1 MALIRLR
8 DISFH
13 VGQHKLLHKAS
24 FAVEKGE
31 RICLIGRNGAG
42 KSSLFRIIQGDM
54 NADEGLIE
62 KAQDINIAALSQ
74 IPPTIADGTVFDVVA
89 LGMGEAGKLIAE
101 YHDVSH
107 QMAETFTDNL
117 MSRLD
122 RLQHKIETIDGW
134 KLEQKVSAVISKMQ
148 LDPDIEFKTLSGG
161 MKRRVLLAASLVTEP
176 DLLLLDE
183 PTNHLDIEAI
193 QWLEDFLLDKKIT
206 LLFITHDRAFLK
218 KLATKIIELDRGT
231 LTEWP
236 GNYETYLV
244 RKQEALEEEERHN
257 ALFDKKLAQ
266 EEIWIRQGIKAR
278 RTRNEGRV
286 RALKELRKQRQQRVE
301 RQGNVN
307 MRIQDGERAGKR
319 VIEMNDISFA
329 FSDNGSEN
337 KIVDHFSTVLLS
349 GDKVGVIGPNGVGKT
364 TFLKLLLGQLKP
376 DSGKVKLGTNLQI
389 IYFDQLRSQLEE
401 NKTVIDNIAG
411 GRESVEING
420 RNKHVISYLGDFL
433 FAPDRARS
441 PVHMLSG
448 GEKNRLLLAKLFLQP
463 SNVMVLDEPTND
475 LDLETL
481 DLLEELIS
489 EYKGTLILVSHDRDF
504 IDKVV
509 TSTIVME
516 GKGVLNEFV
525 GGYEDWL
532 RQRELTAPQSNQA
545 TRHEAQNK
553 IVSEANKAANTPA
566 KTKKLSY
573 KDKLALEK
581 LPALIEKLENKI
593 QLIHNNM
600 NNSEYYKQE
609 ASVLADEKKLLE
621 VMELE
626 LEQAYIKWDGLE
638 N

>member
-1 MALIRLR
+1 
-8 DISFH
+8 
-13 VGQHKLLHKAS
+13 
-24 FAVEKGE
+24 
-31 RICLIGRNGAG
+31 
-42 KSSLFRIIQGDM
+42 
-54 NADEGLIE
+54 
-62 KAQDINIAALSQ
+62 
-74 IPPTIADGTVFDVVA
+74 
-89 LGMGEAGKLIAE
+89 
-101 YHDVSH
+101 
-107 QMAETFTDNL
+107 MAEAVTDNL
-117 MSRLD
+117 MNRLD
-122 RLQHKIETIDGW
+122 QLQHKIETIDGW
-134 KLEQKVSAVISKMQ
+134 KLEQKVSSVISKMQ
-148 LDPDIEFKTLSGG
+148 LDPDIEFQTLSGG
-161 MKRRVLLAASLVTEP
+161 MKRRVLLAASLVTDP

-193 QWLEDFLLDKKIT
+193 QWLEDFLLDKKMT

-266 EEIWIRQGIKAR
+266 EEVWIRQGIKAR

-286 RALKELRKQRQQRVE
+286 RALKELRKQRQQRID
-301 RQGNVN
+301 RLGNVS
-307 MRIQDGERAGKR
+307 MKIQSGERSGKQ
-319 VIEMNDISFA
+319 VIEMNDVC
-329 FSDNGSEN
+329 FSYPDN
-337 KIVDHFSTVLLS
+337 KIVDHFSTILLS

-364 TFLKLLLGQLKP
+364 TFLKLLLDHLKP
-376 DSGKVKLGTNLQI
+376 DSGKVKLGTNLQV

-411 GRESVEING
+411 GRESIEING
-420 RNKHVISYLGDFL
+420 HKKHVISYLGDFL

-448 GEKNRLLLAKLFLQP
+448 GEKNRLLLAKLFLKP

-489 EYKGTLILVSHDRDF
+489 DYKGTLILVSHDRDF

-509 TSTIVME
+509 TSTIVLE
-516 GKGVLNEFV
+516 GNGVLNEFV

-532 RQRELTAPQSNQA
+532 RQRAMIA
-545 TRHEAQNK
+545 TETVSEAKDSAQNK
-553 IVSEANKAANTPA
+553 TTPKKSNANVGNQ
-566 KTKKLSY
+566 KTKKLTY
-573 KDKLALEK
+573 KDKLTLEK

-593 QLIHNNM
+593 EVMHEKM
-600 NNSEYYKQE
+600 SDPEHHKQE
-609 ASVLADEKKLLE
+609 ASIMIDDKKQLE
-621 VMELE
+621 AMELE
-626 LEQAYIKWDGLE
+626 LKQAYKQWEELE
-638 N
+638 GH

>member
-13 VGQHKLLHKAS
+13 MGTHKLLDKVN
-24 FAVEKGE
+24 FAVDKGE

-42 KSSLFRIIQGDM
+42 KSSLFRIIEGQM
-54 NADEGLIE
+54 NSDDGLIE
-62 KAQDINIAALSQ
+62 RSQDLTVASLAQEPAGSEE
-74 IPPTIADGTVFDVVA
+74 GSVFDIVA
-89 LGMGEAGKLIAE
+89 LGMGDAGKLIAE

-107 QMAETFTDNL
+107 QMAENYTDNL
-117 MSRLD
+117 MAQMD
-122 RLQHKIETIDGW
+122 RLQQQIETIDGW
-134 KLEQKVSAVISKMQ
+134 KLEQKVSAVITKMQ
-148 LDPDIEFKTLSGG
+148 LDPDVQFQSLSGG
-161 MKRRVLLAASLVTEP
+161 MKRRVMLAAALVKEP

-183 PTNHLDIEAI
+183 PTNHLDIDAI
-193 QWLEDFLLDKKIT
+193 KWLEDFLIDQKIS

-266 EEIWIRQGIKAR
+266 EEVWIRQGIKAR

-286 RALKELRKQRQQRVE
+286 RALEELRKQRKARIE
-301 RQGNVN
+301 KQGNVS
-307 MRIQDGERAGKR
+307 MQVQSGDRSGKQ
-319 VIEMNDISFA
+319 VVEMTDVSFA
-329 FSDNGSEN
+329 YPDK
-337 KIVDHFSTVLLS
+337 KIVDHFSTLLLS
-349 GDKVGVIGPNGVGKT
+349 GDKVGVIGGNGVGKT
-364 TFLKLLLGQLKP
+364 TFLKLLLGELKP
-376 DSGKVKLGTNLQI
+376 DSGEVKLGTNLQV

-401 NKTVIDNIAG
+401 DKTVIDNLAE

-420 RNKHVISYLGDFL
+420 AQKHVIGYLGDFL

-441 PVHMLSG
+441 PVRMLSG
-448 GEKNRLLLAKLFLQP
+448 GEKNRLLLAKLFLKP

-489 EYKGTLILVSHDRDF
+489 DYKGTLILVSHDRDF

-509 TSTIVME
+509 TSTIVLE
-516 GKGVLNEFV
+516 GDGKLFEFV

-532 RQRELTAPQSNQA
+532 RQRESVSAVNKSAAKPDKFTETKKQA
-545 TRHEAQNK
+545 AS
-553 IVSEANKAANTPA
+553 SEEK

-581 LPALIEKLENKI
+581 LPGLIEELETSIESLQQK
-593 QLIHNNM
+593 M
-600 NNSEYYKQE
+600 SDPDYYKHE
-609 ASVLADEKKLLE
+609 ADAMSEDKNNLAKMET
-621 VMELE
+621 ELE
-626 LEQAYIKWDGLE
+626 KAYQQWEQLED
-638 N
+638 

>member
-13 VGQHKLLHKAS
+13 MGQHKLLDKVS

-42 KSSLFRIIQGDM
+42 KSSLFRVIEGKM
-54 NADEGLIE
+54 NSDDGLIE
-62 KAQDINIAALSQ
+62 RSQDLTVASLAQEPS
-74 IPPTIADGTVFDVVA
+74 GSEEGSVFDIVA
-89 LGMGEAGKLIAE
+89 QGLGDAGQLIAE

-107 QMAETFTDNL
+107 QMAENYTDQL
-117 MSRLD
+117 MTQMD
-122 RLQHKIETIDGW
+122 RLQQKIETIDGW
-134 KLEQKVSAVISKMQ
+134 KLEQKVSSVITKMQ
-148 LDPDIEFKTLSGG
+148 LDPDVQFQTLSGG
-161 MKRRVLLAASLVTEP
+161 MKRRVMLAAALVTEP

-193 QWLEDFLLDKKIT
+193 KWLEDFLIDQKIS
-206 LLFITHDRAFLK
+206 LLFITHDRSFLK

-244 RKQEALEEEERHN
+244 RKQEALDEEERHN

-266 EEIWIRQGIKAR
+266 EEVWIRQGIKAR

-286 RALKELRKQRQQRVE
+286 RALKELRNQRKARVE
-301 RQGNVN
+301 KQGSVN
-307 MRIQDGERAGKR
+307 MQAQGGDRSGKQ
-319 VIEMNDISFA
+319 VVELTDVSFA
-329 FSDNGSEN
+329 YGDK
-337 KIVDHFSTVLLS
+337 KIVNHFSTLLLS
-349 GDKVGVIGPNGVGKT
+349 GDKVGVIGANGAGKT
-364 TFLKLLLGQLKP
+364 TFLKILLGELAP
-376 DSGKVKLGTNLQI
+376 DSGDVKLGTNLQV
-389 IYFDQLRSQLEE
+389 IYFDQLRSQLDDD
-401 NKTVIDNIAG
+401 KTVIDNLAE

-420 RNKHVISYLGDFL
+420 TQKHVIGYLGDFL

-441 PVHMLSG
+441 PVRMLSG
-448 GEKNRLLLAKLFLQP
+448 GEKNRLLLAKLFLKP

-489 EYKGTLILVSHDRDF
+489 NYKGTLILVSHDRDF

-516 GKGVLNEFV
+516 GNGVLNEFI
-525 GGYEDWL
+525 GGYDDWL
-532 RQRELTAPQSNQA
+532 RQRATLDTDKNKTAKKTA
-545 TRHEAQNK
+545 EKKAD
-553 IVSEANKAANTPA
+553 NKATVVAEK

-581 LPALIEKLENKI
+581 LPALIEQLETDIEVMQKKMSEPEYFKIDAAEMSEDKNK
-593 QLIHNNM
+593 
-600 NNSEYYKQE
+600 
-609 ASVLADEKKLLE
+609 LE
-621 VMELE
+621 VMEAELLLAYEQWENLE
-626 LEQAYIKWDGLE
+626 A
-638 N
+638 

>member
-13 VGQHKLLHKAS
+13 MGEHKLLDKVNFS
-24 FAVEKGE
+24 VEKGE

-42 KSSLFRIIQGDM
+42 KSSLFRVIEGQMISDDGIIERSQDLTV
-54 NADEGLIE
+54 ASL
-62 KAQDINIAALSQ
+62 AQEPSGAE
-74 IPPTIADGTVFDVVA
+74 DGSVFDVIA
-89 LGMGEAGKLIAE
+89 QGLGDAGKLIAQ

-107 QMAETFTDNL
+107 QMAENYTEKL
-117 MSRLD
+117 MSEMD
-122 RLQHKIETIDGW
+122 RLQQQIETIDGW
-134 KLEQKVSAVISKMQ
+134 KLEQKVSAVITKMQ
-148 LDPDIEFKTLSGG
+148 LDPDVMFPSLSGG
-161 MKRRVLLAASLVTEP
+161 MKRRVMLAAALVTEP

-193 QWLEDFLLDKKIT
+193 KWLEDFLIDQKIS
-206 LLFITHDRAFLK
+206 LLFITHDRSFLK

-266 EEIWIRQGIKAR
+266 EEVWIRQGIKAR

-286 RALKELRKQRQQRVE
+286 RALKELRNQRKARVE
-301 RQGNVN
+301 QQGSVN
-307 MRIQDGERAGKR
+307 MQAQGGDRSGKQ
-319 VIEMNDISFA
+319 VAELTDVSFA
-329 FSDNGSEN
+329 YGDK
-337 KIVDHFSTVLLS
+337 KIVEHFSTLLIS
-349 GDKVGVIGPNGVGKT
+349 GDKVGVIGANGAGKT
-364 TFLKLLLGQLKP
+364 TFLKILLGELAP
-376 DSGKVKLGTNLQI
+376 DSGEVKLGTNLQV
-389 IYFDQLRSQLEE
+389 IYFDQLRSQLDEDQ
-401 NKTVIDNIAG
+401 TVIDNLAE

-420 RNKHVISYLGDFL
+420 AQKHVIGYLGDFL

-441 PVHMLSG
+441 PVRMLSG
-448 GEKNRLLLAKLFLQP
+448 GEKNRLLLAKLFLKP

-489 EYKGTLILVSHDRDF
+489 NYKGTLILVSHDRDF

-516 GKGVLNEFV
+516 GNGVLNEFI
-525 GGYEDWL
+525 GGYDDWL
-532 RQRELTAPQSNQA
+532 RQRATLETEKKNAPKKTAEIKTDA
-545 TRHEAQNK
+545 TL
-553 IVSEANKAANTPA
+553 PA
-566 KTKKLSY
+566 KAKKLSY

-581 LPALIEKLENKI
+581 LPVLIE
-593 QLIHNNM
+593 
-600 NNSEYYKQE
+600 
-609 ASVLADEKKLLE
+609 
-621 VMELE
+621 ELE
-626 LEQAYIKWDGLE
+626 SNIEALHARMSEADYFKSEAELMAKDKDRLESMTQELSQSYAQWESLE
-638 N
+638 D

>member
-13 VGQHKLLHKAS
+13 IGQHKLLNRAS

-42 KSSLFRIIQGDM
+42 KSSLFRIIQGEM
-54 NADEGLIE
+54 NTDEGIIE
-62 KAQDINIAALSQ
+62 KSQDLKIAALSQ
-74 IPPTIADGTVFDVVA
+74 IPPSVGDGTVFDVVA
-89 LGMGEAGKLIAE
+89 QGMGEAGKLVAE

-107 QMAETFTDNL
+107 QMAEAYTERL

-122 RLQHKIETIDGW
+122 QLQHKIETIDGW

-148 LDPDIEFKTLSGG
+148 LDPDIEFQTLSGG

-244 RKQEALEEEERHN
+244 RKQEAIEEEERHN

-266 EEIWIRQGIKAR
+266 EEVWIRQGIKAR

-286 RALKELRKQRQQRVE
+286 RALKELRNQRQQRVD

-307 MRIQDGERAGKR
+307 MQIQGGDRSGKR
-319 VIEMNDISFA
+319 VIEMNDVCFS
-329 FSDNGSEN
+329 FSDDGSEK
-337 KIVDHFSTVLLS
+337 KIVDHFSTILLS

-376 DSGKVKLGTNLQI
+376 DSGDVKLGTNLQV

-401 NKTVIDNIAG
+401 DKTVIDNIAG
-411 GRESVEING
+411 GRESIEING
-420 RNKHVISYLGDFL
+420 HNKHVISYLGDFL

-489 EYKGTLILVSHDRDF
+489 DYKGTLILVSHDRDF

-509 TSTIVME
+509 TSTIVLE
-516 GKGVLNEFV
+516 GNGVLNEFV

-532 RQRELTAPQSNQA
+532 RQRELTKSQTKNTERNKSTPKTDNAAPG
-545 TRHEAQNK
+545 
-553 IVSEANKAANTPA
+553 TP
-566 KTKKLSY
+566 KGKKLTY

-581 LPALIEKLENKI
+581 LPVMIEELENKI
-593 QLIHNNM
+593 KGLHAKM
-600 NNSEYYKQE
+600 SDPDYYKQAASIIADGKQQLE
-609 ASVLADEKKLLE
+609 ALELDLEKSYKQWD
-621 VMELE
+621 ELE
-626 LEQAYIKWDGLE
+626 G
-638 N
+638 

>member
-13 VGQHKLLHKAS
+13 MGTHKLLDKVN
-24 FAVEKGE
+24 FAVDKGE

-42 KSSLFRIIQGDM
+42 KSSLFRIIEGQMNSDDGMIERSQDLTVASLAQEPAGSEQG
-54 NADEGLIE
+54 
-62 KAQDINIAALSQ
+62 S
-74 IPPTIADGTVFDVVA
+74 VFDVVA
-89 LGMGEAGKLIAE
+89 LGLGEAGKLVAE

-107 QMAETFTDNL
+107 QMAENYTESL
-117 MSRLD
+117 MTQMD
-122 RLQHKIETIDGW
+122 RLQQKIETIDGW
-134 KLEQKVSAVISKMQ
+134 KLEQKVSSVITKMQ
-148 LDPDIEFKTLSGG
+148 LDPDMQFQSLSGG
-161 MKRRVLLAASLVTEP
+161 MKRRVMLAAALVKEP

-183 PTNHLDIEAI
+183 PTNHLDIDAI
-193 QWLEDFLLDKKIT
+193 KWLEDFLIDQRIS

-266 EEIWIRQGIKAR
+266 EEVWIRQGIKAR

-286 RALKELRKQRQQRVE
+286 RALKELRNQRKARVE
-301 RQGNVN
+301 KQGNVS
-307 MRIQDGERAGKR
+307 MQVQSGDRSGKQ
-319 VIEMNDISFA
+319 VIEMTDVSF
-329 FSDNGSEN
+329 SYPDK
-337 KIVDHFSTVLLS
+337 KIVDNFSTLLLS
-349 GDKVGVIGPNGVGKT
+349 GDKVGVIGGNGVGKT
-364 TFLKLLLGQLKP
+364 TFLKLLLGELKP
-376 DSGKVKLGTNLQI
+376 DSGEVKLGTNLQV

-401 NKTVIDNIAG
+401 DKTVIDNLAE

-420 RNKHVISYLGDFL
+420 VQKHVIGYLGDFL

-441 PVHMLSG
+441 PVRMLSG
-448 GEKNRLLLAKLFLQP
+448 GEKNRLLLAKLFLKP

-489 EYKGTLILVSHDRDF
+489 DYKGTLILVSHDRDF

-509 TSTIVME
+509 TSTIVLE
-516 GKGVLNEFV
+516 GDGQLFEFV

-532 RQRELTAPQSNQA
+532 RQRGSISSGKNASDKVAKKSESKSQDVTAEP
-545 TRHEAQNK
+545 K
-553 IVSEANKAANTPA
+553 KA
-566 KTKKLSY
+566 KKLSY

-581 LPALIEKLENKI
+581 LPALIEKLETGIADMQKK
-593 QLIHNNM
+593 M
-600 NNSEYYKQE
+600 SDPDYYKLDADVMTE
-609 ASVLADEKKLLE
+609 DKDNLAK
-621 VMELE
+621 MESD
-626 LEQAYIKWDGLE
+626 LEQAYQQWEELE
-638 N
+638 D

>member
-13 VGQHKLLHKAS
+13 IGQHKLLNRAS

-42 KSSLFRIIQGDM
+42 KSSLFRIIQGEM
-54 NADEGLIE
+54 NTDEGIIE
-62 KAQDINIAALSQ
+62 KSQDLKIAALSQ
-74 IPPTIADGTVFDVVA
+74 IPPSVGDGTVFDVVA
-89 LGMGEAGKLIAE
+89 QGMGEAGKLVAE

-107 QMAETFTDNL
+107 QMAEAYTERL

-122 RLQHKIETIDGW
+122 QLQHKIETIDGW

-148 LDPDIEFKTLSGG
+148 LDPDIEFQTLSGG

-244 RKQEALEEEERHN
+244 RKQEAIEEEERHN

-266 EEIWIRQGIKAR
+266 EEVWIRQGIKAR

-286 RALKELRKQRQQRVE
+286 RALKELRNQRQQRVD

-307 MRIQDGERAGKR
+307 MQIQGGDRSGKR
-319 VIEMNDISFA
+319 VIEMNDVCFS
-329 FSDNGSEN
+329 FSDDGSEK
-337 KIVDHFSTVLLS
+337 KIVDHFSTILLS

-376 DSGKVKLGTNLQI
+376 DSGDVKLGTNLQV

-401 NKTVIDNIAG
+401 DKTVIDNIAG
-411 GRESVEING
+411 GRESIEING
-420 RNKHVISYLGDFL
+420 HNKHVISYLGDFL

-489 EYKGTLILVSHDRDF
+489 DYKGTLILVSHDRDF

-509 TSTIVME
+509 TSTIVLE
-516 GKGVLNEFV
+516 GNGVLNEFV

-532 RQRELTAPQSNQA
+532 RQRELTKSQTKNTERNKSTPKTDNAAPG
-545 TRHEAQNK
+545 
-553 IVSEANKAANTPA
+553 TP
-566 KTKKLSY
+566 KGKKLTY

-581 LPALIEKLENKI
+581 LPVMIEELENKI
-593 QLIHNNM
+593 KGLHAKM
-600 NNSEYYKQE
+600 SDPDYYKQAASIIADDKQQLE
-609 ASVLADEKKLLE
+609 ALELDLEKSYKQWD
-621 VMELE
+621 ELE
-626 LEQAYIKWDGLE
+626 G
-638 N
+638 